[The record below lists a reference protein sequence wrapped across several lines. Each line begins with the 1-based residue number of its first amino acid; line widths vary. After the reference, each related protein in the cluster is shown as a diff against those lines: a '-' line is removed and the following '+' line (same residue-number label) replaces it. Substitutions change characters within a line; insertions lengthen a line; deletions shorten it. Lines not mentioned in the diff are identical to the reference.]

1 MNVWMTGAMGV
12 AVALIAATYIA
23 HVRIGGSGMHRAA
36 PAVIALAVLTVAV
49 NELALYSAVINFRP
63 GDGETVA
70 VNELVVIPAWGVEA
84 GTRAASAFFWCV
96 MLPASVYLSSRRT
109 R

>member
-1 MNVWMTGAMGV
+1 MSIWLTGAIGV
-12 AVALIAATYIA
+12 AVALIAAAYIT
-23 HVRIGGSGMHRAA
+23 HERIIGSGMHEAA
-36 PAVIALAVLTVAV
+36 PAVIALAVL
-49 NELALYSAVINFRP
+49 
-63 GDGETVA
+63 TVA

-96 MLPASVYLSSRRT
+96 ILPTAYLSSRRT

>member
-1 MNVWMTGAMGV
+1 MTGAMGV

-49 NELALYSAVINFRP
+49 NEL
-63 GDGETVA
+63 
-70 VNELVVIPAWGVEA
+70 VVIPAWGVEA

>member
-1 MNVWMTGAMGV
+1 VNVWMTGAIGV
-12 AVALIAATYIA
+12 AVALIAAAYIA
-23 HVRIGGSGMHRAA
+23 HVRRGGSGMHRAA

-49 NELALYSAVINFRP
+49 NEL
-63 GDGETVA
+63 
-70 VNELVVIPAWGVEA
+70 VVIPTWGVEA

-96 MLPASVYLSSRRT
+96 IFPAAAYLNSRRT